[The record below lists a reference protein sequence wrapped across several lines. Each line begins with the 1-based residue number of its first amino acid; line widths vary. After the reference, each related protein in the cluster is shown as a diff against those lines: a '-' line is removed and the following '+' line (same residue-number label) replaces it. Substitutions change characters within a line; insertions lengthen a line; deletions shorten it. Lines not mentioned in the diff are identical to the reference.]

1 MAARKRNWIDP
12 KTREKIKTTKII
24 QRLQMFALGEDD
36 PCYNEKDPDTGQ
48 KLTKKVEMSPAQ
60 VKAAQILIDKN
71 LPSLT
76 SSDIN
81 VTQDMPESKA
91 EIFEQLKAALG
102 EELALKIAP
111 EFAEIPVERV
121 IN

>member
-36 PCYNEKDPDTGQ
+36 PCCKVDEDGNRK
-48 KLTKKVEMSPAQ
+48 KLEMSPAQ

>member
-36 PCYNEKDPDTGQ
+36 PCSN
-48 KLTKKVEMSPAQ
+48 KLNDDGTKKKVEMSPAQ

-76 SSDIN
+76 ASDIN

>member
-24 QRLQMFALGEDD
+24 QRLQMFALGEVD
-36 PCYNEKDPDTGQ
+36 PCTTTLDENGER
-48 KLTKKVEMSPAQ
+48 KKVHMSPAQ

-76 SSDIN
+76 AADIS
-81 VTQDMPESKA
+81 VTQEMPESKA
-91 EIFEQLKAALG
+91 EVFAQLKAALG

-111 EFAEIPVERV
+111 EFSDIPEERV